1 MSNDTLTITRG
12 PWTFVWHG
20 GRLMDVYHADSDTA
34 LDCKQVGAYDW
45 ETGKLLVPF
54 TVATLEAA
62 ADEWFTNEC
71 EFRNITTHMLPYYR
85 RSATC

>member
-45 ETGKLLVPF
+45 ETGTLLVPF
-54 TVATLEAA
+54 EQTTLELA
-62 ADEWFTNEC
+62 ADDWLTDKC
-71 EFRNITTHMLPYYR
+71 DRDTLTHMLPYYR
-85 RSATC
+85 RSIT